1 MSFKVLVERHSK
13 AVLNVALRIVRD
25 SQKAHDVHQE
35 VFFAIWRRWNKF
47 DSNMNW
53 GAYLY
58 RTTVRKA
65 IKSAKQSGTE
75 RRLPQQCDL
84 TTEKELPDNPLRVAE
99 LQQDLIKCL
108 GKLPRLQADAF
119 VLSRLEGLEH
129 RKVAE
134 ILGCSYEAV
143 AVHLHRAVKRLSREL
158 SHYQT
163 K

>member
-1 MSFKVLVERHSK
+1 MSFKALLERHSK
-13 AVLNVALRIVRD
+13 AVLNVALRILRD

-35 VFFAIWRRWNKF
+35 VFFAIWRRWHKF
-47 DSNMNW
+47 DDNTNW

-58 RTTVRKA
+58 RAAVRKA
-65 IKSAKQSGTE
+65 IESAKQSRTE
-75 RRLPQQCDL
+75 PVLLQQCDL
-84 TTEKELPDNPLRVAE
+84 TTEKELPDSPLRAAE

-119 VLSRLEGLEH
+119 VLSRLEGLGH

-143 AVHLHRAVKRLSREL
+143 GVHLHRAVKRLSKDL
-158 SHYQT
+158 SHHQT